1 MTPELRG
8 RIQMIRVALASPD
21 TSETEKKALVKEAVG
36 LVRESRGKVIEVVE
50 AKRPAKRKAKASG
63 DDLLDGLLTGE

>member
-1 MTPELRG
+1 
-8 RIQMIRVALASPD
+8 MIRVALASPD